1 MPLSQVTEVLIIC
14 PTSRQLYFDICND
27 LIIPSRIRSEDTEE
41 YTGILQ
47 EVTVHF
53 DFDVF

>member
-53 DFDVF
+53 DYDVF